1 MQEVLAQEGGYSSS
15 DPTLS
20 NFSVSGLTCLEDA
33 SLNRTLI
40 PGQSR
45 EELPCPKMGWPE
57 LFKEMQGIAR
67 SELRGWPRYRA
78 GHVSLH

>member
-1 MQEVLAQEGGYSSS
+1 VSTVH
-15 DPTLS
+15 PTPLYPIS
-20 NFSVSGLTCLEDA
+20 QSRGLLTLEDA

-45 EELPCPKMGWPE
+45 EELPCPKMRWKGCLE

-67 SELRGWPRYRA
+67 SELRGWSRYGA